1 MKKTIAILAAS
12 AAGFSAINAQED
24 ISVTTTWEWQS
35 SYVFR
40 GVQLAEETFMPSL
53 DFEVAGFYA
62 GIWAALPVNHT
73 VNGVEI
79 DNEVDFYAGYGWG
92 ISELVSADVGF
103 TYYTYPNAQDKFFDS
118 DVNTFEVYGGLAF
131 EVPFTP
137 AIYIFRDFD
146 VKSWTVEVSGGDSW
160 EVALDTTF
168 DLGAHLGYSDISG
181 GDDYWYFGVDA
192 GFTYAFN
199 DYVSATVSAGW
210 SWADEKYDFAGRIRD
225 SRFFYGLAV
234 SAGF

>member
-12 AAGFSAINAQED
+12 TAAFSAIHAQED

-40 GVQLAEETFMPSL
+40 GAQFADETFMPSL

-62 GIWAALPVNHT
+62 GIWAALPANH
-73 VNGVEI
+73 EY

-92 ISELVSADVGF
+92 ITEMVSADVGF
-103 TYYTYPNAQDKFFDS
+103 TYYTFPDAQDKFFDS
-118 DVNTFEVYGGLAF
+118 DVNTFEIYGGVAF
-131 EVPFTP
+131 ETPFTP
-137 AIYIFRDFD
+137 AVYLFRDFD
-146 VKSWTVEVSGGDSW
+146 LKSWTIEVSGGDSW
-160 EVALDTTF
+160 EVAMDTTF
-168 DLGAHLGYSDISG
+168 DLGVYLGYVDIK
-181 GDDYWYFGVDA
+181 DHDNYWYFGVDA

-199 DYVSATVSAGW
+199 DYVSATASVGW
-210 SWADEKYDFAGRIRD
+210 AWADEKLMLRD
-225 SRFFYGLAV
+225 KDNRLFYGLSV

>member
-40 GVQLAEETFMPSL
+40 GEQFADETFMPSL

-62 GIWAALPVNHT
+62 GIWAALPANH
-73 VNGVEI
+73 EF

-92 ISELVSADVGF
+92 ITEIVSADVGF
-103 TYYTYPNAQDKFFDS
+103 TYYTFPDAQDKFFDS
-118 DVNTFEVYGGLAF
+118 DVNTFEIYGGVAF

-137 AIYIFRDFD
+137 AVYLFRDFD
-146 VKSWTVEVSGGDSW
+146 LKSWTIEVSGGESW
-160 EVALDTTF
+160 EVAMDTTF
-168 DLGAHLGYSDISG
+168 DLGMYLGYVDIK
-181 GDDYWYFGVDA
+181 DDDSYWYVGVNA

-199 DYVSATVSAGW
+199 DYVSATASVGW
-210 SWADEKYDFAGRIRD
+210 AWADEKLMLRD
-225 SRFFYGLAV
+225 KDNRLYYGLSV

>member
-40 GVQLAEETFMPSL
+40 GAQFADETFMPSL

-62 GIWAALPVNHT
+62 GIWAALPANH
-73 VNGVEI
+73 EY
-79 DNEVDFYAGYGWG
+79 DNEVDFYAGYSWG
-92 ISELVSADVGF
+92 ISEMLSADVGF
-103 TYYTYPNAQDKFFDS
+103 TYYTFPDAQDKFFDS
-118 DVNTFEVYGGLAF
+118 DVNTFEIYGGVAF

-137 AIYIFRDFD
+137 AVYLFRDFD
-146 VKSWTVEVSGGDSW
+146 LKSWTIEVSGGDSW

-168 DLGAHLGYSDISG
+168 DLGVYLGYVDIK
-181 GDDYWYFGVDA
+181 DEENYWYVGVNA
-192 GFTYAFN
+192 GFTYSFN
-199 DYVSATVSAGW
+199 DYVSATASVGW
-210 SWADEKYDFAGRIRD
+210 SWADEKLMLRD
-225 SRFFYGLAV
+225 RDNRFYYGLSV